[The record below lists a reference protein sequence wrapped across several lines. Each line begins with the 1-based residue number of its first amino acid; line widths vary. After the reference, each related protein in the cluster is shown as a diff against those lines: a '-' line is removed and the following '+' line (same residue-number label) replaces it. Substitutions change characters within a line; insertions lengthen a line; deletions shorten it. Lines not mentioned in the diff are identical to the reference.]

1 MKRTLLVFIAL
12 LSLNFATAQNLSN
25 LSLTSGGDV
34 DTEMNYILG
43 EVLVF
48 QLTDGNIFI
57 DGGTIVGGTDFPD
70 DILEIVKEKS
80 DCGLISCY
88 PNPAHHQIK
97 VDFDGVE
104 NVSYLVVL
112 NELGQVVLQFKPIA
126 TNMTFNVQELPVG
139 AYYVALLDG
148 KRVVCVNK
156 FVKQ

>member
-1 MKRTLLVFIAL
+1 MRKHLIL
-12 LSLNFATAQNLSN
+12 LSLLLSFAFAKAQNLSN

-48 QLTDGNIFI
+48 QFTGGDIIINGGSLGGGELPDGIM
-57 DGGTIVGGTDFPD
+57 
-70 DILEIVKEKS
+70 EMVKEKT

-88 PNPAHHQIK
+88 PNPAHHQVIIDFEG
-97 VDFDGVE
+97 VD
-104 NVSYLVVL
+104 NISSLVIL
-112 NELGQVVLQFKPIA
+112 NELGQVVLQFKPIS
-126 TNMTFNVQELPVG
+126 TTLTFNVLELPVG

-148 KRVVCVNK
+148 NRVVCVNK

>member
-1 MKRTLLVFIAL
+1 MLSLVFAK
-12 LSLNFATAQNLSN
+12 AQNLSN

-48 QLTDGNIFI
+48 QFTDGNIFI

-70 DILEIVKEKS
+70 DILEIVQEKS
-80 DCGLISCY
+80 DCGLINCY

-97 VDFDGVE
+97 VDFEGVE

-126 TNMTFNVQELPVG
+126 TNLTFNVQELPVG

>member
-1 MKRTLLVFIAL
+1 M
-12 LSLNFATAQNLSN
+12 LSFAFTKAQNLSN
-25 LSLTSGGDV
+25 LSLTSGGDS

-57 DGGTIVGGTDFPD
+57 DGGTIVGGDFPD
-70 DILEIVKEKS
+70 GILKIVKEKS
-80 DCGLISCY
+80 ECGLMNCY

-112 NELGQVVLQFKPIA
+112 NELGQAVLHFKPIV
-126 TNMTFNVQELPVG
+126 TNITFNVQELPVG
-139 AYYVALLDG
+139 GYFVVLLDG
-148 KRVVCVNK
+148 KKIVCVNK

>member
-1 MKRTLLVFIAL
+1 MRKHLIL
-12 LSLNFATAQNLSN
+12 LSLLLSLAFAKAQNLSN

-48 QLTDGNIFI
+48 QFTDGNIFI

-104 NVSYLVVL
+104 NISYLVVL
-112 NELGQVVLQFKPIA
+112 NELGQVVLQFKPVA
-126 TNMTFNVQELPVG
+126 TNLTFNVQELPVG

>member
-1 MKRTLLVFIAL
+1 M
-12 LSLNFATAQNLSN
+12 LSFAFTKAQNLSN
-25 LSLTSGGDV
+25 LSLTSGGDS

-57 DGGTIVGGTDFPD
+57 DGGTIVGGDFPD
-70 DILEIVKEKS
+70 GILKIVKEKS
-80 DCGLISCY
+80 ECGLMNCY

-97 VDFDGVE
+97 VDFEGVDR
-104 NVSYLVVL
+104 VSYLVVL
-112 NELGQVVLQFKPIA
+112 NEIGQVVLQFKPVA

-148 KRVVCVNK
+148 KKVVCVNK